1 MLLTQD
7 GQTVEVTEAARAATL
22 RFTAAVPPADR
33 AWVLGAIA
41 AARPEAQAL
50 LGEIDGM
57 TTIGALTARD
67 GVTLGVAQGGPSGF
81 TVDLDLAGL
90 AGVAR
95 TDRATVVLHELGHV
109 VDFALVDDPTL
120 AALDA
125 QIPRGGPCGLAVG
138 CDDPAERFA
147 DTFAKWALRGAVS
160 AAGAG
165 YGIAMPASLET
176 WGEPL
181 GAPRAHPAEVG
192 CGAVRNAE
200 AERFVREVW
209 AVFQRDGVPGVLELG
224 LARRPLAPALGAR
237 APLRVHGGVPRRSS
251 SG

>member
-1 MLLTQD
+1 MHPARRADARRWMTTPVRLLLLLVAGAIAVAAVSAVVGEKAPAGVLLTQD
-7 GQTVEVTEAARAATL
+7 GQTVEVTGAARAATL
-22 RFTAAVPPADR
+22 RFTAAVPGEDR

-57 TTIGALTARD
+57 TTVGALTERD

-81 TVDLDLAGL
+81 TVDLDLVGL

-109 VDFALVDDPTL
+109 VDFALVDDATRE
-120 AALDA
+120 ALDA

-176 WGEPL
+176 WGAPL
-181 GAPRAHPAEVG
+181 GR
-192 CGAVRNAE
+192 
-200 AERFVREVW
+200 
-209 AVFQRDGVPGVLELG
+209 
-224 LARRPLAPALGAR
+224 LALTLPK
-237 APLRVHGGVPRRSS
+237 
-251 SG
+251 